1 MSILAYVSPE
11 DLELVAGALAGVAMK
26 GMKADRPDLAQSPE
40 YLSDVF
46 KKLAVRMRADGR
58 VELKFIPVQQRQGV
72 AA

>member
-26 GMKADRPDLAQSPE
+26 GMKAGRPDLAQSPE

-58 VELKFIPVQQRQGV
+58 VELKLIPVQQRQGV